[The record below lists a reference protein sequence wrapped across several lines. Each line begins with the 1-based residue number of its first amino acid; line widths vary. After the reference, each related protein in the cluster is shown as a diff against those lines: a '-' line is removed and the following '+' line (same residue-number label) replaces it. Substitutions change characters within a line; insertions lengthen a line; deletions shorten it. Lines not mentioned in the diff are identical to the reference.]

1 MVNAIPGDFITSFAV
16 PWIRIIV
23 MVVIA
28 SLAGLLAA
36 LFPAFRASRMNVLD
50 AISHS

>member
-1 MVNAIPGDFITSFAV
+1 MFRLAIKT
-16 PWIRIIV
+16 
-23 MVVIA
+23 
-28 SLAGLLAA
+28 GLLAA